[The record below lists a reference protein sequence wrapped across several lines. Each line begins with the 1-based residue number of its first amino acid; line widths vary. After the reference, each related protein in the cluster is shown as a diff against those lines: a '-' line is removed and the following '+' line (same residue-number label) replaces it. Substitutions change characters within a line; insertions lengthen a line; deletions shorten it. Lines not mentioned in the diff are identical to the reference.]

1 MPNLDRTTD
10 CRSVS
15 QLNQKPTR
23 SSIDAKVQELSDAL
37 RRELVPTS
45 VIERAAIED
54 YIHVECQRERLRN
67 VRNQIERSFAMGHIW
82 TLLARA
88 IAKLNLLGDIDAEQV
103 DQMAE
108 QIVKRWADGDAD
120 ARSVIMQ
127 HGIDIDEALSLC
139 VASRLPELMEFE
151 RECDRL
157 AKRARLLLE
166 DIERAQKFGRGRKL
180 ADIQEAELLT

>member
-1 MPNLDRTTD
+1 MPNLNRTTD
-10 CRSVS
+10 FR
-15 QLNQKPTR
+15 
-23 SSIDAKVQELSDAL
+23 SIDQLSQRVLRSNIETKVQELSDAL

-45 VIERAAIED
+45 AIERTAIED

-67 VRNQIERSFAMGHIW
+67 VRNQIERIFAMSHIW

-88 IAKLNLLGDIDAEQV
+88 IMQRNCSKGYDDEQA
-103 DQMAE
+103 QHLAE

-120 ARSVIMQ
+120 ARSEILQ
-127 HGIDIDEALSLC
+127 HGIDIDDALSLC

-151 RECDRL
+151 RERDRL

-180 ADIQEAELLT
+180 ADVQDAEFVS